1 MYIFSCIPH
10 SAAAAAPRCASL
22 CSCSIIYMY
31 IAKILHKESFLHRNR
46 TLFLLL
52 SPIESLKTI
61 EFEKLEALSDL
72 VFLLLLG
79 LANSK
84 IWDSIMCVSVTTV

>member
-1 MYIFSCIPH
+1 
-10 SAAAAAPRCASL
+10 
-22 CSCSIIYMY
+22 MY

-46 TLFLLL
+46 TLVLPLLLLL

-84 IWDSIMCVSVTTV
+84 IWNSIMSVSVTTTVLILDRLKTWFKIFLSL